1 MVRDD
6 KEDWADMNLNAKLIA
21 STVTVCAA
29 LVILSLQ
36 GCFSAKSEL
45 PAGSI
50 VDESPQ
56 GTAPAE
62 KAVRRQP
69 TILRAEVAAP
79 PISGR
84 GADAF
89 SDSAVHKAQ
98 FGEETSPIAAS
109 HHIADLLPIPSLDAP
124 PPNQR

>member
-1 MVRDD
+1 MVRDE
-6 KEDWADMNLNAKLIA
+6 KEDWADMNLNAKLVA
-21 STVTVCAA
+21 STVTLGAA

-36 GCFSAKSEL
+36 GCFSSKSEL

-56 GTAPAE
+56 DTASAE
-62 KAVRRQP
+62 KEVRRQP

-84 GADAF
+84 CADAF
-89 SDSAVHKAQ
+89 SDSAVPNTQ
-98 FGEETSPIAAS
+98 FGEDNTPLAAS